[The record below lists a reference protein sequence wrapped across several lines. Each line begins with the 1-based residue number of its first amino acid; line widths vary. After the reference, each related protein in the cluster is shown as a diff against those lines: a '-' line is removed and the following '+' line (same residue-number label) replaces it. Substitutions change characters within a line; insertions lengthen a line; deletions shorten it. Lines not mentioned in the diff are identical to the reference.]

1 MSLND
6 ELLKAMDRYVSRE
19 VGFEVSVYSYS
30 SETIQSGYC
39 DTCYFEEDTID
50 MYYRAVGDEHADSR
64 MYSYSG
70 GLGEFIRVLSDG

>member
-1 MSLND
+1 MSLNE

-39 DTCYFEEDTID
+39 ETCYFEEECVD
-50 MYYRAVGDEHADSR
+50 MYYKIVGDEQADSR

-70 GLGEFIRVLSDG
+70 GLGEFIVALSDG